1 MGERQKKR
9 EEVGGP
15 FLRAVGVHREVQ
27 GGENHGHFCH
37 TENEWRGARLYHLLL
52 TLANLFKDHMM
63 LLQQGQGI
71 CKRHPPHL
79 ARP

>member
-1 MGERQKKR
+1 MFK
-9 EEVGGP
+9 VGKIIVL
-15 FLRAVGVHREVQ
+15 FATVKMNGV
-27 GGENHGHFCH
+27 
-37 TENEWRGARLYHLLL
+37 GARLYHLLL

-71 CKRHPPHL
+71 CKHHPPHL